1 MPLFIKPLD
10 QYKRHSALMS
20 QAITDNA
27 KFLSVMTGYDNEY
40 CKTWVR
46 DAFRKN
52 GSMPLDIPNITFTER
67 QSNGDREERTV
78 SLLRYIKDI
87 EELGYLVSGTLT
99 VYVPPRIKQSP
110 FTTYIENKKK
120 RRKAVKKEEQAAEMR
135 KDTLKQNLCKAMQTT
150 LKGKIN
156 SLSGAEMSDGNPFA
170 LPTAHPTLTVTCRI
184 TANYGDA
191 VLDRFVRGNKHY
203 HNPQVTLNAIVNITT
218 MANIAAIE
226 AVMDK
231 YGLHYPTTDEC
242 FASVL
247 YSSRLYWKDT
257 LPGTPHESAIRGY
270 IERCTPAERAA
281 IMYVGDFYHL
291 AMYNEAFCRNLILE
305 TMNPVGIV
313 VDNPTETLQSMD
325 PDILNFGI
333 QRYCSEMAGIEVG
346 KTLCNHPDL
355 ERRVAEVCVSMQTRF
370 TALSDL
376 IFALW
381 ATDVGPHSIAAYPD
395 AVRRAIPGGDTDSAF
410 VCCEFFVEWIY
421 KTINFSDE
429 AWGTAAIVA
438 YMATSLVSH
447 QLVQMAKNFGAE
459 DSALRVIDM
468 KNEFGF
474 NMFIPSQASKHY
486 IAGRTVKDGNVLPE
500 CVLEQ
505 KGVTLISEDAP
516 EEIVQGAIKMNKYI
530 LKTIEKTGKISLI
543 ELIKMVAVIEK
554 RIINSIMSGDSFF
567 FRNIRVNDPNAYKNG
582 EANATYRGH
591 LFWNNTFGKH
601 AGMDVTPTYIA
612 KSISVDL
619 NSATKVKDW
628 LDDFDDKELAK
639 IVMDFMEANDMTK
652 GLSTVRIP
660 EAYLAEHP
668 IPPDI
673 AKAAKVRQ
681 VVQKLMTR
689 YYLILEQFGYYA
701 FEKRVGMLVS
711 DTY

>member
-1 MPLFIKPLD
+1 MSLFLKPLD
-10 QYKRHSALMS
+10 QYFRHSALMQ

-27 KFLSVMTGYDNEY
+27 KFLSVMTGYDAEY
-40 CKTWVR
+40 CEQWVR
-46 DAFRKN
+46 NSFRKD
-52 GSMPLDIPNITFTER
+52 GSLPLDIPKITFTER
-67 QSNGDREERTV
+67 QSNGDREERTT
-78 SLLRYIKDI
+78 SLLAYIRDI
-87 EELGYLVSGTLT
+87 SDLGYLVSGTLT
-99 VYVPPRIKQSP
+99 VYLPPKVKKSP
-110 FTTYIENKKK
+110 FTTYINNKKK
-120 RRKAVKKEEQAAEMR
+120 NRKAVKKEEQAAEMR
-135 KDTLKQNLCKAMQTT
+135 KDELKQSLCKAMQTT

-203 HNPQVTLNAIVNITT
+203 HNPHVTMNAIVNITT
-218 MANIAAIE
+218 MANIPAIE
-226 AVMDK
+226 KVMKK
-231 YGLHYPTTDEC
+231 YNLHYPTPEEC
-242 FASVL
+242 FNSVL

-257 LPGTPHESAIRGY
+257 LKGRPYEGAIMEF
-270 IERCTPAERAA
+270 IEKCSPAERAA

-291 AMYNEAFCRNLILE
+291 AIYNEEFCRNLILE

-313 VDNPTETLQSMD
+313 VDNPTETLSKMD

-333 QRYCSEMAGIEVG
+333 QRYCSEMAGIEVN
-346 KTLCNHPDL
+346 KTLSNHPDL
-355 ERRVAEVCVSMQTRF
+355 ERRVAEVCVSMQRRF
-370 TALSDL
+370 TELNDL

-410 VCCEFFVEWIY
+410 VCCGFFVEWIY
-421 KTINFSDE
+421 KTVNFSDE

-459 DSALRVIDM
+459 GEALRVIDM

-474 NMFIPSQASKHY
+474 NVFIPSQASKHY
-486 IAGRTVKDGNVLPE
+486 IAGRTVKDGNVLPS

-530 LKTIEKTGKISLI
+530 LETIERTGKISLLEI
-543 ELIKMVAVIEK
+543 IKMVAAIEK
-554 RIINSIMSGDSFF
+554 RIIASIMSGDSFF
-567 FRNIRVNDPNAYKNG
+567 FRNIRVNDHHAYKNG
-582 EANATYRGH
+582 EANATFRGH
-591 LFWNNTFGKH
+591 LFWNNTFGKYV
-601 AGMDVTPTYIA
+601 GMDVSPTYVA

-619 NSATKVKDW
+619 KSATKVKDW
-628 LDDFDDKELAK
+628 LDDFDDRELAK
-639 IVMDFMEANDMTK
+639 IISDYMEANNMLT
-652 GLSTVRIP
+652 GLSTIRIP
-660 EAYLAEHP
+660 EAYLAERP
-668 IPPDI
+668 IPADI